1 MAKLS
6 IAMSFVIML
15 GIIPHYVSGDV
26 AAQSAV
32 HRFEEK
38 RSTVDFR
45 GTFASQP
52 ILPSCSITTTSDA
65 PVQSGLR
72 AIHID
77 QSGNAMT
84 MRIVPTESV
93 RVLYIQSR
101 RHAAP
106 EPLPAMRNG
115 LARWDGDTLVV
126 STQLPALPLWTH
138 RHSPQLEGA
147 LMERFSVT
155 DGIHF
160 TYRAWYE
167 PTGEFSEAAPFE
179 VTLRKCAGVLLDA
192 SDRP

>member
-6 IAMSFVIML
+6 IAMSLVIML
-15 GIIPHYVSGDV
+15 GIVPHYFSGDV

-32 HRFEEK
+32 LKSEEQPS
-38 RSTVDFR
+38 RVDFR

-52 ILPSCSITTTSDA
+52 ILPSCAITTTSQA
-65 PVQSGLR
+65 PVESELR

-84 MRIVPTESV
+84 MRIVPTGSV

-106 EPLPAMRNG
+106 EPLPAMWNG
-115 LARWDGDTLVV
+115 LARWDGDSLVV

-147 LMERFSVT
+147 MLERFSVT

-179 VTLRKCAGVLLDA
+179 VTLTKCAGVLLDE